1 MSMSD
6 SSLSASVPTTNG
18 RTPLAGLVPLLPRL
32 ISASQ
37 GWLLP
42 LSLLL
47 LWTVAAQRGWMAE
60 QILPA
65 PALVWQTAH
74 ELAAEDLGRHL
85 LISLGRL
92 FAGLLPGAALGL
104 ALALLT
110 GLNRRAGRV
119 LGPLFA
125 LWAQVP
131 NLALIPV
138 LMVFLG
144 IGNGLKVAVILNASL
159 IPMLVHAQAGVRDV
173 PLALREAAATL
184 RLSFWMRL
192 TRLYLP
198 AALPAILT
206 GLRLSVSAAWTSL
219 VVVELLASSEG
230 IGYLMVWGRQM
241 FQLDIVFVCI
251 FVIGAMGLLMEITL
265 HALDARLV
273 RWPRPA
279 LTRQQGAAAGR
290 DPWAWLPLLA
300 LLALWWLA
308 SRLGWLDL
316 HTVPSPAGVLQA
328 MHRGWL
334 DGTLLAAMGQSLSR
348 YLQGLAWGVAI
359 GALTGLAC
367 GLSTRSSF
375 GAGRLLAP
383 LLGVL
388 RHIVIFAWLPLLT
401 AWAGTGEAARILFI
415 AIASFFPMFVASQR
429 GVLNLSAQLLEAAQA
444 LRLSGWKKLR
454 WVVLP
459 GAASNMFAGLRL
471 ALMLGW
477 LATIGAEYFM
487 ASSIGIGSLMINAQQ
502 VMNVE
507 VIFAGLILVSGTG
520 AAINLLGQL
529 LERRLQRWR
538 QS

>member
-1 MSMSD
+1 MSA
-6 SSLSASVPTTNG
+6 SSLSLSRALLTG
-18 RTPLAGLVPLLPRL
+18 GLSLRQRRYLLPRL
-32 ISASQ
+32 LASAQ

-42 LSLLL
+42 LLLLL
-47 LWTVAAQRGWMAE
+47 LWALAAHHRWMAE

-65 PALVWQTAH
+65 PTLVWQTAL
-74 ELAAEDLGRHL
+74 ELAAQDLGAHL
-85 LISLGRL
+85 LVSLGRL
-92 FAGLLPGAALGL
+92 FAGLVPGVLLGL
-104 ALALLT
+104 TLALLM
-110 GLNRRAGRV
+110 GLNRRAGRM
-119 LGPLFA
+119 LAPLFA

-144 IGNGLKVAVILNASL
+144 IGNALKIAVILNASL

-173 PLALREAAATL
+173 PLPLREAAATL
-184 RLSFWMRL
+184 RLSFWLRL

-241 FQLDIVFVCI
+241 FQLDIVLVCI
-251 FVIGAMGLLMEITL
+251 FVIGAIGLLMEVSL
-265 HALDARLV
+265 HWLDARLI

-279 LTRQQGAAAGR
+279 LSRQQG
-290 DPWAWLPLLA
+290 
-300 LLALWWLA
+300 
-308 SRLGWLDL
+308 
-316 HTVPSPAGVLQA
+316 SPAGVHLWAWLLPLALLGLWWWASRMDWLDAHTVPTPLAVWQALQ
-328 MHRGWL
+328 RGWL
-334 DGTLLAAMGQSLSR
+334 DGTLIDAMGYSLAR
-348 YLQGLAWGVAI
+348 YLQGLLWGVAAGGI
-359 GALTGLAC
+359 TGLVC
-367 GLSTRSSF
+367 GLSHRRAL

-401 AWAGTGEAARILFI
+401 AWAGTGETARIVFI

-429 GVLNLSAQLLEAAQA
+429 GVLNLSSQLLEVAQV

-454 WVVLP
+454 WLVLP

-471 ALMLGW
+471 AMMLGW

-502 VMNVE
+502 LMNVD
-507 VIFAGLILVSGTG
+507 VIFAGLLLVSSTG
-520 AAINLLGQL
+520 ALINLLGQL
-529 LERRLQRWR
+529 LEQRLQRWR

>member
-1 MSMSD
+1 MTD
-6 SSLSASVPTTNG
+6 SSLPA
-18 RTPLAGLVPLLPRL
+18 PLARPSGKPAWRSAVQALQRLL
-32 ISASQ
+32 AAGQ

-42 LSLLL
+42 LLLLL

-65 PALVWQTAH
+65 PALVWQSAH
-74 ELAAEDLGRHL
+74 ELAGQELGLHL

-92 FAGLLPGAALGL
+92 FAGLVPGVLLGL
-104 ALALLT
+104 SLALLM
-110 GLNRRAGRV
+110 GLNRRAGRI

-144 IGNGLKVAVILNASL
+144 IGDGLKVAVILNASL
-159 IPMLVHAQAGVRDV
+159 IPMLVHAQTGVRDV

-219 VVVELLASSEG
+219 VVVELLASAEG

-251 FVIGAMGLLMEITL
+251 FVIGAMGLLMETAL
-265 HALDARLV
+265 HALDARLI

-279 LTRQQGAAAGR
+279 LSRQQTLAKGR
-290 DPWAWLPLLA
+290 DPWAWLPLL
-300 LLALWWLA
+300 LVLALWWLA
-308 SRLGWLDL
+308 SRLGWLDV
-316 HTVPSPAGVLQA
+316 HTVPAPAAVLQA
-328 MHRGWL
+328 LQRGWV
-334 DGTLLAAMGQSLSR
+334 DGSLVAAMGHSLGR
-348 YLQGLAWGVAI
+348 YLQGLAWGVSI
-359 GALTGLAC
+359 GGVVGLVCALSYRRT
-367 GLSTRSSF
+367 F
-375 GAGRLLAP
+375 GPGRLLSP

-415 AIASFFPMFVASQR
+415 AIASFFPMFVATQR
-429 GVLNLSAQLLEAAQA
+429 GVLNLSPQLLEAAQV
-444 LRLSGWKKLR
+444 LRLTGWKKLR

-502 VMNVE
+502 LMNVD
-507 VIFAGLILVSGTG
+507 VIFAGLILVSSTG
-520 AAINLLGQL
+520 ATINLLGQL

>member
-1 MSMSD
+1 MGD
-6 SSLSASVPTTNG
+6 SSLSAPLRQASGKVPG
-18 RTPLAGLVPLLPRL
+18 RSAARWLRPLL
-32 ISASQ
+32 AAGQ

-42 LSLLL
+42 LLLLL
-47 LWTVAAQRGWMAE
+47 LWSVAAQRGWMAE
-60 QILPA
+60 QILPS
-65 PALVWQTAH
+65 PVLVWQTAH
-74 ELAAEDLGRHL
+74 ELAAQDLGWHL

-92 FAGLLPGAALGL
+92 FAGLLPGVLLGL
-104 ALALLT
+104 SLALLM

-173 PLALREAAATL
+173 PLSLREAAATL

-251 FVIGAMGLLMEITL
+251 FVIGAMGLVMETAL
-265 HALDARLV
+265 HGLDARLI

-279 LTRQQGAAAGR
+279 LTRQQAVASGR
-290 DPWAWLPLLA
+290 DPWTWLPLLA
-300 LLALWWLA
+300 LLALWWLL

-316 HTVPSPAGVLQA
+316 HTVPSPAAVLQA
-328 MHRGWL
+328 LVHGWQ
-334 DGTLLAAMGQSLSR
+334 DGSLLAAMGHSLGR
-348 YLQGLAWGVAI
+348 YLQGLAWGVVT
-359 GALTGLAC
+359 GAVVGLVC
-367 GLSTRSSF
+367 GLSYRRFF

-429 GVLNLSAQLLEAAQA
+429 GVLNLSPQLLEVAQV
-444 LRLSGWKKLR
+444 LRLTGWKKLR
-454 WVVLP
+454 WLVLP

-502 VMNVE
+502 VMNVD

>member
-1 MSMSD
+1 MSE
-6 SSLSASVPTTNG
+6 SSLSVPRAAAPG
-18 RTPLAGLVPLLPRL
+18 ALPVHQRRYVLQRLLT
-32 ISASQ
+32 SAQS
-37 GWLLP
+37 WLLP
-42 LSLLL
+42 LLLLL
-47 LWTVAAQRGWMAE
+47 LWTVASYRGWMAE
-60 QILPA
+60 QILPT
-65 PALVWQTAH
+65 PALVWQTAL
-74 ELAAEDLGRHL
+74 ELAAQDLGRNL

-92 FAGLLPGAALGL
+92 LAGLVPGVLLGL
-104 ALALLT
+104 ALALLM
-110 GLNRRAGRV
+110 GLNRRAGRM

-144 IGNGLKVAVILNASL
+144 IGNGLKIAVILNASL

-173 PLALREAAATL
+173 PLPLREAAATL
-184 RLSFWMRL
+184 RLSFWLRL

-198 AALPAILT
+198 SALPAILT

-251 FVIGAMGLLMEITL
+251 FVIGAVGLLMEVSL
-265 HALDARLV
+265 HWLDARLI

-279 LTRQQGAAAGR
+279 LSRQQRGAGGTDLSA
-290 DPWAWLPLLA
+290 WALPLA
-300 LLALWWLA
+300 LLGLWWLA
-308 SRLGWLDL
+308 TRMGWLDV
-316 HTVPSPAGVLQA
+316 HTLPAPTAVWQALQ
-328 MHRGWL
+328 RGWL
-334 DGTLLAAMGQSLSR
+334 DGTLVDAMGHSLAR
-348 YLQGLAWGVAI
+348 YLQGLLWGVAA
-359 GALTGLAC
+359 GAITGLVC
-367 GLSTRSSF
+367 GLSHRRSL

-401 AWAGTGEAARILFI
+401 AWAGTGEVARILFI

-429 GVLNLSAQLLEAAQA
+429 GVLNLSPQLIEVAQV

-454 WVVLP
+454 WLVLP

-471 ALMLGW
+471 AMMLGW

-502 VMNVE
+502 LMNVD
-507 VIFAGLILVSGTG
+507 VIFAGLLLVSSTG